1 VIEKELNL
9 KKLKNND
16 KEWVNLKKKAL
27 FVKGPK

>member
-16 KEWVNLKKKAL
+16 KEWANLKKKAP
-27 FVKGPK
+27 FAKGPK